1 MNASFIRTL
10 LARLFGLGAFGCG
23 IIGLIVGIVDRSAK
37 LGSIGWFTGGS
48 VLALVAII
56 LLLDELASSK
66 QRQ

>member
-1 MNASFIRTL
+1 MNTSTIRTW
-10 LARLFGLGAFGCG
+10 LARLFGLGAFACG

-37 LGSIGWFTGGS
+37 LGPIGWFTGGS